1 MTRKIF
7 NSIII
12 VAGTILLVSVIIF
25 MGCLYGY
32 FESVRESGL
41 KDELELSMIAVED
54 NGVSYLEKIN
64 SDRYRI
70 TWIASDG
77 TVIYDTINDN
87 EKKENHLERA
97 EVRSALE
104 TGEGQSN
111 RYSDTL
117 LEKTMYYAKR
127 MKDGSVLRISTS
139 SATVGLLVIGM
150 FQPILIIVVIALVMS
165 GVLAGRL
172 SKRIVKPLNNLDLDH
187 PLENDAYEEISP
199 LLIRINRQNNEIGA
213 QFKELQQR
221 ETEFSQITACMNE
234 GLVLMDKQGHILS
247 INSAANR
254 IFGLKQDAA
263 GKDFLEIYRDHG
275 MSLCMKNAIES
286 GHSEIQQSR
295 SGREYQFDV
304 SRIESNGDIL
314 GTVLLIFDI
323 TEKVQ
328 AERNRREFTAN
339 VSHELKTPL
348 QGIIG
353 SAELIENG
361 MVKQEDLPRFIG
373 HIRKEASRLVTLV
386 EDIIRL
392 SQLDEKTELE
402 KEQIDLL
409 NLAYETAESLR
420 GIANDRNIDIRVSG
434 EQVTISGVRKLLY
447 EIIYNLCDNAIKY
460 NVNGGNVKISVSD
473 NNRYAIVTV
482 TDTGI
487 GIPQEHLDRVF
498 ERFYRVDKSHSKE
511 SGGTGLGLSIVKHA
525 VAYHKGTIDIKS
537 KEDSGTTI
545 KIELPKMM

>member
-537 KEDSGTTI
+537 KEDGGTTI

>member
-1 MTRKIF
+1 M
-7 NSIII
+7 
-12 VAGTILLVSVIIF
+12 
-25 MGCLYGY
+25 
-32 FESVRESGL
+32 
-41 KDELELSMIAVED
+41 
-54 NGVSYLEKIN
+54 
-64 SDRYRI
+64 
-70 TWIASDG
+70 
-77 TVIYDTINDN
+77 
-87 EKKENHLERA
+87 
-97 EVRSALE
+97 
-104 TGEGQSN
+104 
-111 RYSDTL
+111 
-117 LEKTMYYAKR
+117 
-127 MKDGSVLRISTS
+127 
-139 SATVGLLVIGM
+139 
-150 FQPILIIVVIALVMS
+150 
-165 GVLAGRL
+165 
-172 SKRIVKPLNNLDLDH
+172 DLDH

-234 GLVLMDKQGHILS
+234 GLVLMDKQGNILS

>member
-77 TVIYDTINDN
+77 TVIYDTVNDN

-150 FQPILIIVVIALVMS
+150 FQPILIIVVIAFVMS

>member
-7 NSIII
+7 KSIIM
-12 VAGTILLVSVIIF
+12 VAGMSLLASVIII
-25 MGCLYGY
+25 MGCLFNY
-32 FESVRESGL
+32 FEGVRESGL
-41 KDELELSMIAVED
+41 KDELELSLAAVED
-54 NGVSYLEKIN
+54 NGVSYLEKVK

-70 TWIASDG
+70 TWIAADG
-77 TVIYDTINDN
+77 TVIYDTVTDN
-87 EKKENHLERA
+87 EKNENHLERA
-97 EVRSALE
+97 EVRSALK

-127 MKDGSVLRISTS
+127 MKDGSVLRISIS
-139 SATVGLLVIGM
+139 SATVGSLVLGM
-150 FQPILIIVVIALVMS
+150 IQPILIVVVIALVMS
-165 GVLAGRL
+165 GILANRL

-199 LLIRINRQNNEIGA
+199 LLSRINRQNNEINA
-213 QFKELQQR
+213 QIKELQQR
-221 ETEFSQITACMNE
+221 EAEFAQITACMNE
-234 GLVLMDKQGHILS
+234 GLVLTDKQGRILS
-247 INSAANR
+247 INSAANK
-254 IFGLKQDAA
+254 FFELKQNAA
-263 GKDFLEIYRDHG
+263 GKDFLEVYRDHE

-295 SGREYQFDV
+295 FGREYQFDV
-304 SRIESNGDIL
+304 SRIESDGDIL
-314 GTVLLIFDI
+314 GTVVLIFDI

-353 SAELIENG
+353 SAEIIENG

-386 EDIIRL
+386 GDIIRL
-392 SQLDEKTELE
+392 SQLDEKAELV
-402 KEQIDLL
+402 KEQINLL
-409 NLAYETAESLR
+409 EIADETAEKLKN
-420 GIANDRNIDIRVSG
+420 IANDRNIEIKVSG
-434 EQVTISGVRKLLY
+434 EQVTILGVRKLLY

-460 NVNGGNVKISVSD
+460 NVDGGNVKISVTR
-473 NNRYAIVTV
+473 NNQYAILTV

-487 GIPQEHLDRVF
+487 GIPQEHIDRVF

-525 VAYHKGTIDIKS
+525 AAYHQGAIDIKS
-537 KEDSGTTI
+537 KEGSGTTI
-545 KIELPKMM
+545 KIKLPM

>member
-7 NSIII
+7 KSIIM
-12 VAGTILLVSVIIF
+12 VAGMSLLASVIII
-25 MGCLYGY
+25 MGCLFNY
-32 FESVRESGL
+32 FEGVRESGL
-41 KDELELSMIAVED
+41 KDELELSLAAVED
-54 NGVSYLEKIN
+54 NGVSYLEKVK

-70 TWIASDG
+70 TWIAADG
-77 TVIYDTINDN
+77 TVIYDTVTDN
-87 EKKENHLERA
+87 EKNENHLERA
-97 EVRSALE
+97 EVRSALK

-127 MKDGSVLRISTS
+127 MKDGSVLRISIS
-139 SATVGLLVIGM
+139 SATVGSLVLGM
-150 FQPILIIVVIALVMS
+150 IQPILIVVVIALVMS
-165 GVLAGRL
+165 GILANRL

-199 LLIRINRQNNEIGA
+199 LLSRINRQNNEINA
-213 QFKELQQR
+213 QIKELQQR
-221 ETEFSQITACMNE
+221 EAEFAQITACMNE
-234 GLVLMDKQGHILS
+234 GLVLTDKQGRILS
-247 INSAANR
+247 INSATNK
-254 IFGLKQDAA
+254 FFELKQNAA
-263 GKDFLEIYRDHG
+263 GKDFLEVYRDHE

-295 SGREYQFDV
+295 FGREYQFDV
-304 SRIESNGDIL
+304 SRIESDGDIL
-314 GTVLLIFDI
+314 GTVVLIFDI

-353 SAELIENG
+353 SAEIIENG

-386 EDIIRL
+386 GDIIRL
-392 SQLDEKTELE
+392 SQLDEKAELV
-402 KEQIDLL
+402 KEQINLL
-409 NLAYETAESLR
+409 EIADETAEKLKN
-420 GIANDRNIDIRVSG
+420 IANDRNIEIKVSG
-434 EQVTISGVRKLLY
+434 EQVTILGVRKLLY

-460 NVNGGNVKISVSD
+460 NVDGGNVKISVTR
-473 NNRYAIVTV
+473 NNQYAILTV

-487 GIPQEHLDRVF
+487 GIPQEHIDRVF

-525 VAYHKGTIDIKS
+525 AAYHQGTIDIKS
-537 KEDSGTTI
+537 KEGSGTTI
-545 KIELPKMM
+545 KIKLPM